1 MPPRKSTETKT
12 VDTTGAK
19 IGEPVP
25 KAIIDTNTASVGVP
39 RQAASDLHEDL
50 SALRKQIDAL
60 QQRVATAARSAKGNA
75 DDAMRQTQ
83 AAVKRHP
90 VSTLV
95 AVAAVCGAF
104 ALILAGRRAE
114 PPRRYLYRSALDE
127 LHDLYD
133 SVRDRL

>member
-1 MPPRKSTETKT
+1 MPPRKNTETKT
-12 VDTTGAK
+12 LDTKGAK

-39 RQAASDLHEDL
+39 RQAESDLHEDL

-60 QQRVATAARSAKGNA
+60 QQRVATAAQSAKGNA
-75 DDAMRQTQ
+75 DDAMRQTR
-83 AAVKRHP
+83 AVVKRHP

-114 PPRRYLYRSALDE
+114 PPRRYHYRSALDD
-127 LHDLYD
+127 LRDLYD

>member
-12 VDTTGAK
+12 LDTTGAK

-25 KAIIDTNTASVGVP
+25 KAIIDTSTASVGVP

-60 QQRVATAARSAKGNA
+60 QQRVATAARSAKWNA

-95 AVAAVCGAF
+95 VVAAVCGAF
-104 ALILAGRRAE
+104 ALLAGRRAE
-114 PPRRYLYRSALDE
+114 PPRRYRYRSALDE
-127 LHDLYD
+127 LRDLYD

>member
-12 VDTTGAK
+12 LDTKGAK

-25 KAIIDTNTASVGVP
+25 KAIIDTNTASVGIP
-39 RQAASDLHEDL
+39 RQAESDLHEDL

-60 QQRVATAARSAKGNA
+60 QQRVTTAARLAKENA

-95 AVAAVCGAF
+95 VVAVVCGAF
-104 ALILAGRRAE
+104 ALIVAGRRAE
-114 PPRRYLYRSALDE
+114 PPRRYRYRSALDE
-127 LHDLYD
+127 LRDLYD
-133 SVRDRL
+133 SVRDRV

>member
-1 MPPRKSTETKT
+1 MPPRKSTATKT
-12 VDTTGAK
+12 LDTTGAK

-39 RQAASDLHEDL
+39 RQAESDLQEDL

-60 QQRVATAARSAKGNA
+60 QQRVANAAQSAKGNA
-75 DDAMRQTQ
+75 GDAMRQTQ
-83 AAVKRHP
+83 AAVKHHP

-95 AVAAVCGAF
+95 VVAAVCGAL
-104 ALILAGRRAE
+104 ALIFTGRRAE
-114 PPRRYLYRSALDE
+114 PPRRYRYRPALDE
-127 LHDLYD
+127 LREFYD